1 MKQTGQEKNVLLQ
14 KLLVSAAQGDTEAL
28 NRTIVAIEAKLG
40 WQLFNYVKMKIKDED
55 LAYDVTQD
63 IYVEIYRAVKKYDPT
78 KGSVKAWL
86 FSIARNVVLRWTVG
100 PKQWGAVKEQRD
112 ENTSEG
118 SIPDKQPAVLDNLT
132 NEEIYDFVQKALRE
146 APLKPIER
154 DVIYSLYWLDLTY
167 EETAK
172 LVGLNTRQNVTY
184 HRNNAL
190 NTLHRWF
197 LSEGINADDLI

>member
-78 KGSVKAWL
+78 KGSVKACWK
-86 FSIARNVVLRWTVG
+86 
-100 PKQWGAVKEQRD
+100 KQAQ
-112 ENTSEG
+112 
-118 SIPDKQPAVLDNLT
+118 
-132 NEEIYDFVQKALRE
+132 
-146 APLKPIER
+146 
-154 DVIYSLYWLDLTY
+154 
-167 EETAK
+167 
-172 LVGLNTRQNVTY
+172 
-184 HRNNAL
+184 
-190 NTLHRWF
+190 
-197 LSEGINADDLI
+197 